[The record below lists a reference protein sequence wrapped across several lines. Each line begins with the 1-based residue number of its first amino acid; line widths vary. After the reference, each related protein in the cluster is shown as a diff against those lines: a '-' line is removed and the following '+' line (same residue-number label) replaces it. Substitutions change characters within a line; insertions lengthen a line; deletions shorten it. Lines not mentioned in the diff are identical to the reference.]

1 MEDFFLQFRT
11 QSSSTEDKSE
21 PKRGMK
27 KDDQTTGFQEKDK
40 MNNKVCP
47 VCNRSFSSGKALGGH
62 LRIHVLAKKDLSFI
76 RKKNVN
82 QPIKSKKRLREDEEI
97 SASLCGHMRCHPEK
111 NWREIQPPTMVINS
125 TSSKIGH
132 RNVDNQIDSLTDA
145 DENQTIDSIKSFQDS
160 SMTAKR
166 GQKDTRA
173 TSEFFRLE
181 G

>member
-1 MEDFFLQFRT
+1 MAVPPPALLF
-11 QSSSTEDKSE
+11 SSTEDKSE

-97 SASLCGHMRCHPEK
+97 SAVGFVKKKHYNKKLTCLIYGK
-111 NWREIQPPTMVINS
+111 NFP
-125 TSSKIGH
+125 
-132 RNVDNQIDSLTDA
+132 
-145 DENQTIDSIKSFQDS
+145 
-160 SMTAKR
+160 SM
-166 GQKDTRA
+166 
-173 TSEFFRLE
+173 
-181 G
+181 